1 MVHRYDHSS
10 SRIVLGFTTCKIDTI
25 MRHAA
30 VVIVGNEYPANRA
43 GAVAP
48 AE

>member
-1 MVHRYDHSS
+1 MS
-10 SRIVLGFTTCKIDTI
+10 GKIDAM

-48 AE
+48 TKKKLSRA